1 MCEVIKFPERA
12 PRATKG
18 STELA
23 SQMPGAPVTVSSVAL
38 ATKNLIQR
46 DVK

>member
-18 STELA
+18 SAGLA